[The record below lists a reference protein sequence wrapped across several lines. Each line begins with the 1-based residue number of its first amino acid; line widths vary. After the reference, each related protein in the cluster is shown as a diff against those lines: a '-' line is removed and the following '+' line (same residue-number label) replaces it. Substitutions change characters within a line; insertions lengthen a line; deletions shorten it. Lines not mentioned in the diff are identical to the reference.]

1 MLTLTKLAKLANVS
15 VSTASKAFSM
25 SSEVNEHTRE
35 EIFRI
40 AKEHGCFK
48 KFYNAKYP
56 RFVVA
61 LVCPELQGRY
71 YSRMVARLQELF
83 AEADCDVCVASTQFS
98 WENKKELLNYYH
110 DYSNVDGI
118 LTIDGGRHFHRKY
131 EIPIVVLASYQNL
144 DADASII
151 YDFEQS
157 IDQIVEHF
165 RSAGVRKIGFLGEK
179 YTKGKGDA
187 LRAALNRR
195 GISEMQVFSVES
207 RFEKGGYE
215 GMEQI
220 LALPPEDRP
229 RAILCGYDHLAVG
242 AIKCASDHGL
252 SVPDDIAIVGMDNIP
267 EAEYLIPTLASV
279 DNHMDTV
286 CQAAVNAM
294 LELLNGKPVR
304 QEQAFPASFVL
315 RDSAKV

>member
-25 SSEVNEHTRE
+25 SSEVNEQTRD

-61 LVCPELQGRY
+61 LVCPELRGRY

-83 AEADCDVCVASTQFS
+83 ADADCEVCVASTRFS
-98 WENKKELLNYYH
+98 LENKKELLNYYH

-118 LTIDGGRHFHRKY
+118 LTIDGGDVIDRKY
-131 EIPIVVLASYQNL
+131 EIPIVALSSYRNL
-144 DADASII
+144 DADASITFG
-151 YDFEQS
+151 FEQA
-157 IDQIVEHF
+157 IEQIVEHF
-165 RSAGVRKIGFLGEK
+165 CSAGVREIGYLGER
-179 YTKGKGDA
+179 YTRRKGDTLRTA
-187 LRAALNRR
+187 LEQR
-195 GISEMQVFSVES
+195 GISEMKVFSVES

-220 LALPPEDRP
+220 LALPPEERP
-229 RAILCGYDHLAVG
+229 RAVVCGYDHLAVG

-252 SVPDDIAIVGMDNIP
+252 SIPGDIAIVGMDDIP

-279 DNHMDTV
+279 DNHMEEV
-286 CQAAVNAM
+286 CRAAVETM
-294 LELLNGKPVR
+294 VDLLNGRPVK
-304 QEQAFPASFVL
+304 QEQAIPARFVL